1 MQHHIWLLL
10 SCNGSRKSFC
20 DSIFFNSQL
29 RALILSSFLLLFF
42 STSLLLYLYIKFC
55 EYPTIQWRIV
65 AWKLKNIVCSC
76 KRKADIDKLN
86 PSSTSCFQTLW
97 YEIVVHSL
105 WAEWSKCYFESLSHT
120 SLSVLFCLQR
130 KNTTSRFAFKK
141 LKCKS
146 MLLGG

>member
-1 MQHHIWLLL
+1 MACRTKFLLQEITEEFAKISRTTFFRWDQNRNIRLCSTTSDYFYLAMVHANL
-10 SCNGSRKSFC
+10 SVILF
-20 DSIFFNSQL
+20 FFNSQL

-105 WAEWSKCYFESLSHT
+105 
-120 SLSVLFCLQR
+120 
-130 KNTTSRFAFKK
+130 
-141 LKCKS
+141 
-146 MLLGG
+146 